1 MKKILI
7 ATDVWK
13 NINGVVTSI
22 KQLKEGLE
30 KHGYKVKIVHPAEFK
45 NVPLFTD
52 RDIKLAILSRS
63 HMEKIIKNFK
73 PDFIHIATEGPVGF
87 AARLACSKN
96 KWRFTSQY
104 HTQLPE
110 YIELRIRTGLLKNTT
125 YRYLRWFHQA
135 GEKTMVS
142 SPLLKKMLEKRNFK
156 NVTLIP
162 LGVDVDKFKK
172 NPRAKIPKD
181 LKKPIFTF
189 LGRVTMEKNLPAFL
203 KCKLPGT
210 KLVIGDGSALKSLE
224 KKFKKNT
231 IFTGCKSGRELIDLL
246 SISDVFVFPS
256 KTDTFG
262 LAMLEALAC
271 GIPVAAF
278 NVAGPKDI
286 IANGIDG
293 YLGPNLEKNALLCL
307 KLNPE
312 NCRKKALQFS
322 AKKWCDRFLKNLAP
336 V

>member
-30 KHGYKVKIVHPAEFK
+30 KRNYKVKIVHPVEFRH
-45 NVPLFTD
+45 VPLLTD
-52 RDIKLAILSRS
+52 RDIKLAILSRRR
-63 HMEKIIKNFK
+63 MEKIIKKFN
-73 PDFIHIATEGPVGF
+73 PDYIHVATEGPVGF

-96 KWRFTSQY
+96 KWKFTSHY

-110 YIELRIRTGLLKNTT
+110 YIEIRTGFLKNTT
-125 YRYLRWFHQA
+125 YRYLRWFHKA

-142 SPLLKKMLEKRNFK
+142 SPLFKKLLEKRNFK

-162 LGVDVDKFKK
+162 LGVDVDMFKK
-172 NPRAKIPKD
+172 NPEAKIPGN

-189 LGRVTMEKNLPAFL
+189 LGRVTAEKNITAFL

-210 KLVIGDGSALKSLE
+210 KLIIGDGSARKSLT
-224 KKFKKNT
+224 KKFTKDT
-231 IFTGCKSGRELIDLL
+231 IFTGCKSGQELVNLL

-262 LAMLEALAC
+262 IVLLEALAC
-271 GIPVAAF
+271 GVPVAAY
-278 NVAGPKDI
+278 NVPGPKDI
-286 IANGIDG
+286 ITHGVDG

-307 KLNPE
+307 KLKKDA
-312 NCRKKALQFS
+312 CRKKAMQFS
-322 AKKWCDRFLKNLAP
+322 AKKWCDRFIKNLSP

>member
-30 KHGYKVKIVHPAEFK
+30 KRNFKVKIVHPAEFR
-45 NVPLFTD
+45 NVPLLTD
-52 RDIKLAILSRS
+52 RDIKLAILSRRR
-63 HMEKIIKNFK
+63 MEKIIKKFK
-73 PDFIHIATEGPVGF
+73 PDYLHIATEGPVGF
-87 AARLACSKN
+87 AARLACGKN
-96 KWRFTSQY
+96 KWKFTSQY

-110 YIELRIRTGLLKNTT
+110 YIEIRIRTGLLKNAT
-125 YRYLRWFHQA
+125 YRYLRWFHGA

-142 SPLLKKMLEKRNFK
+142 SPLFKNLLEKRKFK

-172 NPRAKIPKD
+172 NPRAKTSKN

-189 LGRVTMEKNLPAFL
+189 LGRVTTEKNLPSFL

-210 KLVIGDGSALKSLE
+210 KLIIGDGSAKKSLE
-224 KKFKKNT
+224 KKFKKDT
-231 IFTGCKSGRELIDLL
+231 VFVGCKSGRELVDLL

-271 GIPVAAF
+271 EVPVAAY
-278 NVAGPKDI
+278 NVTGPKDI
-286 IANGIDG
+286 VTSGFDG
-293 YLGPNLEKNALLCL
+293 YLGPNLGENALRCL
-307 KLNPE
+307 KLKKA
-312 NCRKKALQFS
+312 NCRKKALKFS
-322 AKKWCDRFLKNLAP
+322 AKKWCDRFIKNLSP